1 MKAVLTKHE
10 WELFERLH
18 KLHKAGAMPKIH
30 LRALLRTKQ
39 LYEDVKADIIAKIEE
54 NPTPINALKSF
65 EKTLDDML
73 KKLQESVDTFNKE
86 LSEAEFAYIT
96 SEFEKRQTAK
106 TTASDHDTV

>member
-30 LRALLRTKQ
+30 LRSLLRTKQ
-39 LYEDVKADIIAKIEE
+39 LYENVKDELLAKLEE
-54 NPTPINALKSF
+54 NPTPVRALKAF
-65 EKTLDDML
+65 EEALDDML
-73 KKLQESVDTFNKE
+73 KELQESVDTFNKE

-96 SEFEKRQTAK
+96 SEFKKRQSVEI
-106 TTASDHDTV
+106 TTSDHDTV